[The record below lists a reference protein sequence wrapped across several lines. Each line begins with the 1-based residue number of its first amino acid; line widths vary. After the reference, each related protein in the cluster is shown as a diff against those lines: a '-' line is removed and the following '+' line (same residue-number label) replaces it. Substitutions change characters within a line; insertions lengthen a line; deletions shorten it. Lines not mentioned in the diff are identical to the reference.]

1 MIRAVRDNKLF
12 VIFSRDL
19 NNVVIAFKVR
29 DKLIEPIYLPR
40 VKNLS
45 RLSDP

>member
-1 MIRAVRDNKLF
+1 MIRAARENKLF
-12 VIFSRDL
+12 VILSRDL
-19 NNVVIAFKVR
+19 HNVVIAFKVR

>member
-1 MIRAVRDNKLF
+1 MLL
-12 VIFSRDL
+12 SL
-19 NNVVIAFKVR
+19 LKVR